1 MVTGALSILSSAT
14 RMRFMPDSILARLDA
29 ALEARRD
36 RDPGSSYVAGL
47 LAGGR
52 DAIVAKIREEADE
65 VIEAADS
72 DDDAHLI
79 HEIAD
84 LWFHTIVLLI
94 HRRLSSDAVLAELGR
109 RFGVSGLAEKA
120 ARDDHQQS
128 R

>member
-1 MVTGALSILSSAT
+1 
-14 RMRFMPDSILARLDA
+14 MPDSILARLDA